1 MIKAFLQNLVTAASL
16 CCFAEHVNAEKG
28 RHYPIKT
35 SDDKDA
41 LDFLNQITASKSQN
55 AQIVKP
61 RVEQQP
67 VRGPNGSDIDRFLPR
82 KMDYTSLTE
91 TLPPPKLRAAIDKI
105 TEQAEQKIA
114 PRVEA
119 ELEKIWN
126 APGSTLQA
134 KKQKLFDY
142 WQYLSIFLQP
152 IVFRFIDR
160 HLPQG
165 SASEYTKEELFLYQ
179 KEGFF
184 PYGKQR
190 Q

>member
-1 MIKAFLQNLVTAASL
+1 MPDGGYEFEGHTFIARISASGKVSFQKKCHFGYVGGTTFNLGIPSANSEEV
-16 CCFAEHVNAEKG
+16 FEAEKQ
-28 RHYPIKT
+28 
-35 SDDKDA
+35 
-41 LDFLNQITASKSQN
+41 DFLM
-55 AQIVKP
+55 
-61 RVEQQP
+61 
-67 VRGPNGSDIDRFLPR
+67 R
-82 KMDYTSLTE
+82 KDV
-91 TLPPPKLRAAIDKI
+91 RAAIDKI